1 MISTSRGLSAVRP
14 SDDPADAGF
23 WQGGPR
29 RTVTVGADAVLAD
42 AVLAE
47 DDGAARAGGLHP
59 CGTIQLPVDAAD
71 EAEGSESTATTSALA
86 V

>member
-29 RTVTVGADAVLAD
+29 RTVTVGAE

-71 EAEGSESTATTSALA
+71 EDGSESTATTSALA